1 MTRPPEAFR
10 LLLALCALAIVS
22 VDVATAETAD
32 RQKPINFTAD
42 DGVVNYEKRTGV
54 LKGNVV
60 ITQGTMTIRA
70 DRIDFTQNADNT
82 LSATAYGTPLAFR
95 QKRDDHDGY
104 YEGWARKADYN
115 GQTQQLEL
123 YDNAILKRGDDE
135 IRSNF
140 ISYNAATEVF
150 KAEGRPS
157 STPPAA
163 GDFGRGDRV
172 RGIFQPKGDAL
183 PGKPGPAKGTEGKS
197 AAPLTLKPS
206 GELAPATR

>member
-1 MTRPPEAFR
+1 MTPAPKALR
-10 LLLALCALAIVS
+10 LLFALCALALAQL
-22 VDVATAETAD
+22 ATAETAD
-32 RQKPINFTAD
+32 REKPINFTAD

-70 DRIDFTQNADNT
+70 NRIDFTQNPDNSI
-82 LSATAYGTPLAFR
+82 SATAYGTPLAFR

-104 YEGWARKADYN
+104 YEGWAQKADYN

-123 YDNAILKRGDDE
+123 FDNAILKRGDDE

-150 KAEGRPS
+150 RAEGRPS
-157 STPPAA
+157 TTPPVD
-163 GDFGRGDRV
+163 GNIGRNDRV
-172 RGIFQPKGDAL
+172 RGVFQPKSDAL
-183 PGKPGPAKGTEGKS
+183 PGKSGAAKGAQDKKAS
-197 AAPLTLKPS
+197 PLSLKPS
-206 GELAPATR
+206 GELAPVAK

>member
-1 MTRPPEAFR
+1 MTRLPEAFR
-10 LLLALCALAIVS
+10 ILLALCALAIAQ
-22 VDVATAETAD
+22 VASAETAD
-32 RQKPINFTAD
+32 REKPINFTAD

-70 DRIDFTQNADNT
+70 NRIDFTQNPDNT

-104 YEGWARKADYN
+104 YEGWALKADYN

-150 KAEGRPS
+150 RAEGRPS
-157 STPPAA
+157 AAPPAA
-163 GDFGRGDRV
+163 GDVGRGDRV

-183 PGKPGPAKGTEGKS
+183 PGKSGPAKGAEGKR
-197 AAPLTLKPS
+197 AAPLSLKPS
-206 GELAPATR
+206 GELAPVAK